1 MKKALVA
8 VFIFFCTSQ
17 LFSQVKDYP
26 TEVTDSI
33 SKKINTAVEK
43 EVLQLKSNLEKKK
56 YPKEEIEFILDTAI
70 IELYYTKY
78 MDYDYSTAGM
88 NTATFEANQKYD
100 KLLNKYYQKLMA
112 VLKGQDKQVLT
123 QSQRAWM
130 NFRDNEKKLIETLTK
145 DEYSGGG
152 TIQIL
157 NYSSQVL
164 ELTRKRLL
172 EIYAH
177 YHGTLAI
184 E

>member
-1 MKKALVA
+1 MKKVFVA
-8 VFIFFCTSQ
+8 VVLFFCTSQ

-26 TEVTDSI
+26 TQVTDSI

-43 EVLQLKSNLEKKK
+43 EVLQLKSSLEKKK
-56 YPKEEIEFILDTAI
+56 YPKEEIEFILDTAR
-70 IELYYTKY
+70 IELYYSKY
-78 MDYDYSTAGM
+78 MDIDYTTAGM
-88 NTATFEANQKYD
+88 ANATYQATEKYD
-100 KLLNKYYQKLMA
+100 KLLNKYYQKLMTI
-112 VLKGQDKQVLT
+112 LKGQDKQVLT

-130 NFRDNEKKLIETLTK
+130 TFRDNEIKLIETLTK

-152 TIQIL
+152 TVQIL
-157 NYSSQVL
+157 NYSSLVL

-177 YHGTLAI
+177 FHGTLAI